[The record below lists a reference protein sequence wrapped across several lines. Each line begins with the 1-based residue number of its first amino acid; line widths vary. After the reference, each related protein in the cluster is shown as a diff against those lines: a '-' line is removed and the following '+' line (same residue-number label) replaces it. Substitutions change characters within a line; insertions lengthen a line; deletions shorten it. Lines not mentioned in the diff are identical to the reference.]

1 MGMSADRDAAGSS
14 SEAQRRRT
22 IVLAVRPEVD
32 GGRFPVKRALGEP
45 LAIEADI
52 IADGHDVVRAVVL
65 DRAPGSAPGGA
76 PVWRETELVLGPDDT
91 WRATIEL
98 VGLGR
103 HRYTVEA

>member
-1 MGMSADRDAAGSS
+1 MSVDHGAASWT
-14 SEAQRRRT
+14 EACRRRA

-52 IADGHDVVRAVVL
+52 VADGHDVVRAVVL
-65 DRAPGSAPGGA
+65 DRAPGSAPGATG
-76 PVWRETELVLGPDDT
+76 WRETELVLGPDDT

-98 VGLGR
+98 AGLGR
-103 HRYTVEA
+103 HRY